1 MPSAAGE
8 RNPESAAN
16 WQNGAPA
23 PAGPVD
29 SQPADMTP
37 MKTSHGQRPLDGYRV
52 LEMGQLL
59 AGPFAA
65 SMLAYFG
72 AEVIKIEPP
81 GTGDPIR
88 TWRVMKDGVS
98 LWWHSLGRNK
108 KSVTLDLRNPRGRE
122 LARALA
128 LKSDILVENF
138 RPGTLEKWGLGPAD
152 LWQKNP
158 GLIYGRISGYGQ
170 TGPYASKPGFASVC
184 EGLGGFRYVNGFP
197 GEAPVRPNLSIG
209 DTLAG
214 IHCVIGILLAAIQ
227 RSRDPA
233 GRGQVIDAALYESVF
248 NLMEGVVPEYSGA
261 GVVREPSGST
271 LTGIVPTNTY
281 RCKDGRFVIIG
292 GNGDSI
298 YKRLMQAIGRPEL
311 ADDPRMAN
319 NAGRVV
325 HEKELDAAIG
335 AWTGSMTAAGV
346 LDVLAR
352 AEVPSGPI
360 YSVVDMLADPHFNAR
375 GLFEEVQ
382 VNGEALKIPA
392 MLPFMSETPG
402 RTDWPGPE
410 VGAHNAE
417 VLGELLGFGPD
428 QLAGLRNDGVI

>member
-1 MPSAAGE
+1 M
-8 RNPESAAN
+8 NT
-16 WQNGAPA
+16 
-23 PAGPVD
+23 
-29 SQPADMTP
+29 SQ
-37 MKTSHGQRPLDGYRV
+37 GQRPLDGYRI

-108 KSVTLDLRNPRGRE
+108 KSVTLDLRTARGRA
-122 LARALA
+122 LARELA

-152 LWQKNP
+152 LWQQNP

-170 TGPYASKPGFASVC
+170 NGPYASRPGFASVC
-184 EGLGGFRYVNGFP
+184 EGVGGFRYVNGFP

-214 IHCVIGILLAAIQ
+214 IHCVIGVLLAAIQ
-227 RSRDPA
+227 RSRDPQK
-233 GRGQVIDAALYESVF
+233 RGQVIDAALYESVF

-281 RCKDGRFVIIG
+281 RCRDGKFVIIG

-325 HEKELDAAIG
+325 HEKELDQAIG
-335 AWTGSMTAAGV
+335 AWTGSLTAANV
-346 LDVLAR
+346 LDVLGKAD
-352 AEVPSGPI
+352 VPSGPI

-382 VNGEALKIPA
+382 VNGEPLKIPA
-392 MLPFMSETPG
+392 MMPFLSETPG
-402 RTDWPGPE
+402 RTDWPGPT
-410 VGAHNAE
+410 VGAHNDE
-417 VLGELLGFGPD
+417 ILGSLLGYGAED
-428 QLAGLRNDGVI
+428 LAALSRDGVI

>member
-1 MPSAAGE
+1 M
-8 RNPESAAN
+8 
-16 WQNGAPA
+16 
-23 PAGPVD
+23 D
-29 SQPADMTP
+29 ST
-37 MKTSHGQRPLDGYRV
+37 KGQRPLDGYRV

-65 SMLAYFG
+65 SVLGYFG

-81 GTGDPIR
+81 GAGDPIR

-108 KSVTLDLRNPRGRE
+108 KSVTLDLRTPRGRAI
-122 LARALA
+122 ARELA
-128 LKSDILVENF
+128 LKSDVLIENF
-138 RPGTLEKWGLGPAD
+138 RPGTLEKWGLGPKD
-152 LWQKNP
+152 LWEKNP

-170 TGPYASKPGFASVC
+170 DGPYAAKPGFASVC
-184 EGLGGFRYVNGFP
+184 EGVGGFRYVNGFP

-214 IHCVIGILLAAIQ
+214 IHCVLGILLACIQ
-227 RSRDPA
+227 RSRDPKR
-233 GRGQVIDAALYESVF
+233 RGQVIDAALYESVF

-281 RCKDGRFVIIG
+281 RCKDGKFVIIG

-298 YKRLMQAIGRPEL
+298 YKRLMQAIGRPAL
-311 ADDPRMAN
+311 GDDPRMAD

-325 HEKELDAAIG
+325 HERELDQAIG
-335 AWTGSMTAAGV
+335 AWTGSLTAAQVLEV
-346 LDVLAR
+346 LDGAQ
-352 AEVPSGPI
+352 VPSGPI
-360 YSVVDMLADPHFNAR
+360 YSVADMLADPHFNAR

-382 VNGEALKIPA
+382 VNGEPLTIPA
-392 MLPFMSETPG
+392 MMPFLSDTPG
-402 RTDWPGPE
+402 RTDWPGPG
-410 VGAHNAE
+410 VGEHNSE
-417 VLGELLGFGPD
+417 ILGNLLGYGPD
-428 QLAGLRNDGVI
+428 ELKALSRDGVI

>member
-1 MPSAAGE
+1 M
-8 RNPESAAN
+8 N
-16 WQNGAPA
+16 
-23 PAGPVD
+23 
-29 SQPADMTP
+29 TP
-37 MKTSHGQRPLDGYRV
+37 HGQRPLDGYRV

-81 GTGDPIR
+81 GSGDPIR
-88 TWRVMKDGVS
+88 TWRVMRDGVS

-108 KSVTLDLRNPRGRE
+108 KSVTIDLRNPKGRA
-122 LARALA
+122 LARELA

-152 LWQKNP
+152 LWQQNP

-170 TGPYASKPGFASVC
+170 DGPYASKPGFASVC
-184 EGLGGFRYVNGFP
+184 EGVGGFRYVNGFP
-197 GEAPVRPNLSIG
+197 GDAPVRPNLSIG

-214 IHCVIGILLAAIQ
+214 IHCVIGVLLAAIQ
-227 RSRDPA
+227 RSRDPQK
-233 GRGQVIDAALYESVF
+233 RGQVIDAALYESVF

-281 RCKDGRFVIIG
+281 RCKDGKFVIIG

-311 ADDPRMAN
+311 GDDPRMAN
-319 NAGRVV
+319 NAGRVI
-325 HEKELDAAIG
+325 HEKELDEAIG
-335 AWTGSMTAAGV
+335 AWTGSLAAS
-346 LDVLAR
+346 DVLTALGK
-352 AEVPSGPI
+352 ADVPSGPI

-382 VNGEALKIPA
+382 VNGQPLKIPA
-392 MLPFMSETPG
+392 MMPFLSETPG
-402 RTDWPGPE
+402 RTDWPGPT
-410 VGAHNAE
+410 VGAHNDE
-417 VLGELLGFGPD
+417 VLGSLLGYGSD
-428 QLAGLRNDGVI
+428 ELTALSRDGVI

>member
-1 MPSAAGE
+1 M
-8 RNPESAAN
+8 
-16 WQNGAPA
+16 
-23 PAGPVD
+23 D
-29 SQPADMTP
+29 TT
-37 MKTSHGQRPLDGYRV
+37 KGQRPLDGYRV

-81 GTGDPIR
+81 GEGDPIR

-108 KSVTLDLRNPRGRE
+108 KSVTLDLRTPKGRAI
-122 LARALA
+122 ARELA
-128 LKSDILVENF
+128 LKSDVLIENF

-152 LWQKNP
+152 LWPENP
-158 GLIYGRISGYGQ
+158 GLVYGRISGYGQ
-170 TGPYASKPGFASVC
+170 NGPYATKPGFASVC
-184 EGLGGFRYVNGFP
+184 EGVGGFRYVNGFP
-197 GEAPVRPNLSIG
+197 GDAPVRPNLSIG

-214 IHCVIGILLAAIQ
+214 IHCVIGVLLACIQ
-227 RSRDPA
+227 RSRDPQK
-233 GRGQVIDAALYESVF
+233 RGQVIDAALYESVF

-261 GVVREPSGST
+261 GVIREPSGST

-281 RCKDGRFVIIG
+281 RCKDGKFVIIG

-298 YKRLMQAIGRPEL
+298 YKRLMQAINRAEL

-335 AWTGSMTAAGV
+335 QWTRSLTAAGV
-346 LDVLAR
+346 LEILGKAD
-352 AEVPSGPI
+352 VPSGPI
-360 YSVVDMLADPHFNAR
+360 YSVADMFTDPHFNAR

-382 VNGEALKIPA
+382 VNGQPLKIPA
-392 MLPFMSETPG
+392 MMPFLSATPG
-402 RTDWPGPE
+402 RTDWPGPT
-410 VGAHNAE
+410 VGAHTAE
-417 VLGELLGFGPD
+417 VLGDLLGYKPD
-428 QLAGLRNDGVI
+428 EITTLSRDGVI